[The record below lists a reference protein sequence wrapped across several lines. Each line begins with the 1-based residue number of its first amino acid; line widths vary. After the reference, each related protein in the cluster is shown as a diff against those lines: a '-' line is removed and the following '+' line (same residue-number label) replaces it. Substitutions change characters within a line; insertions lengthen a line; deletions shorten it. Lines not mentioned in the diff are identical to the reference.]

1 MYTSVPLFFHRT
13 VGMVTGP
20 SVSSTF
26 IRTLSSSS
34 SVQLSSTSL
43 ASLSRRIPSSSS
55 SLPSSSSSSSSYTF
69 SLVRSL
75 FVKVHG
81 PNASRDLE
89 RLQLKVDA
97 SGIERRLSSRKRFIK
112 PHLVRQQ
119 NIKNAVYTKAK
130 NERIKLVEEMMLDRS
145 ISGL

>member
-43 ASLSRRIPSSSS
+43 ASLSRRIPSSS